1 VAYSLYKELEQVLIK
16 EKFELAVEKATE
28 IIHNTYQMQITL
40 PESRSNKAVLL
51 KNRYK
56 LI

>member
-1 VAYSLYKELEQVLIK
+1 
-16 EKFELAVEKATE
+16 
-28 IIHNTYQMQITL
+28 MQITL

-56 LI
+56 LIWTTKNYWKIFLVCPIAENRKWLLVLLRR